1 MARSVDLDHQA
12 VELEVDFE
20 AGDRRVD
27 ARFVADQLEE
37 PVLERASRAGT
48 FGSQRLGEAVEAP
61 RR

>member
-37 PVLERASRAGT
+37 PVLERG
-48 FGSQRLGEAVEAP
+48 GGE
-61 RR
+61 